1 MITVDF
7 WSDFACPFC
16 YIAERRLKNVVKK
29 LGLEGEVRY
38 KMHAFEL
45 DPSAS
50 KDYQGPTADLMANKY
65 GMTLDQANDR
75 IAMIN
80 KMAHNEGITGF
91 DDSRTQVVNSMDA
104 HCLVK
109 YAQAQRDDKK
119 TDQLIERI
127 FKAYFVDF
135 ENIADREVLLS
146 IANEFGYDEDK
157 VRHILETEQYKM
169 LVQQDELEL
178 VSAGLS
184 SVPFFVIVG
193 KGVAGAQPHEVF
205 EDLLK
210 EAAQIEGVKTKAPT
224 EPQSGMSC
232 DIHGCHLD

>member
-16 YIAERRLKNVVKK
+16 YIAERRLQNVVKE
-29 LGLEGEVRY
+29 LGLEGQVRY

-50 KDYQGPTADLMANKY
+50 TDYQGPTAELMAKKY
-65 GMTLDQANDR
+65 GMTLEQANER

-80 KMAHNEGITGF
+80 QMAHEEGIVGF
-91 DDSRTQVVNSMDA
+91 DDAKTQVVNSMDA

-109 YAQAQRDDKK
+109 YAQAQRDDEK
-119 TDQLIERI
+119 TDKLIERLY
-127 FKAYFVDF
+127 KAYFVDF

-146 IANEFGYDEDK
+146 IAKEMGYDEDK
-157 VRHILETEQYKM
+157 VRNMLESGQYKM

-184 SVPFFVIVG
+184 SVPFFVIAG
-193 KGVAGAQPHEVF
+193 KGVAGAQPRDVF
-205 EDLLK
+205 ADLLK
-210 EAAQIEGVKTKAPT
+210 EAAKIEGVKATSDTPKT
-224 EPQSGMSC
+224 GMLC
-232 DIHGCHLD
+232 DINGCHLN